1 MASSDIPVILKRNV
15 ECHWAILSMYLK
27 DLPIATDS
35 LWKCSY
41 RLTMDSSTVYSL
53 VRTHYGDLAT
63 RPSGLEVSHENIAK
77 AFGYEPSELHSIPQ
91 DANLGVGCGNP
102 LALAKLREVR
112 TPNQEI
118 MQDLTLL
125 GRNSRGPWQWW
136 GFGCHTSSP

>member
-1 MASSDIPVILKRNV
+1 
-15 ECHWAILSMYLK
+15 
-27 DLPIATDS
+27 
-35 LWKCSY
+35 
-41 RLTMDSSTVYSL
+41 MDSSTVYSL
-53 VRTHYGDLAT
+53 VRAHYGGLAT
-63 RPSGLEVSHENIAK
+63 QPSGLEVSHEKIAK

-102 LALAKLREVR
+102 LALAKLREVS